1 MLKHTRKHRHNENLY
16 KGICEPFIIFEESA
30 QLITFCVQGKT
41 VHYFQEGQRRIISL
55 QQVSV
60 IPSTF
65 CSEDQFAG
73 PLRKSPNLRQ
83 DTCPQ
88 GASAR
93 GWAGRTEEELRAV
106 QGAHQGR
113 QCS

>member
-30 QLITFCVQGKT
+30 QLITFCVTGKT

-60 IPSTF
+60 IPSTL

-73 PLRKSPNLRQ
+73 PLRP
-83 DTCPQ
+83 
-88 GASAR
+88 
-93 GWAGRTEEELRAV
+93 EEEPQPAPRYLPSGSFRPGMG
-106 QGAHQGR
+106 GAD
-113 QCS
+113 